1 MKTQRSKSKKVEG
14 VEEYHV
20 RGKLL
25 VNDEKHALYL
35 LNGRSYSIP
44 VSSLCS
50 DIGQIEKDNDQ
61 LKGSKVEAIIETED
75 GRPFPVE
82 CEIVSN
88 SKFKY
93 KTCKVNI
100 IY

>member
-1 MKTQRSKSKKVEG
+1 MTQRSKSKKVEG
-14 VEEYHV
+14 VHV
-20 RGKLL
+20 CVKLL
-25 VNDEKHALYL
+25 DNDEKHALYL
-35 LNGRSYSIP
+35 LNGLSYSIP

-50 DIGQIEKDNDQ
+50 EICQIEKDNYQ
-61 LKGSKVEAIIETED
+61 LKGSKAEAIIEIED
-75 GRPFPVE
+75 GRSFPVE

-93 KTCKVNI
+93 KACKVNI